1 MKRGASVEKKPMLI
15 KMISCLVPRE
25 QRRAFE
31 QAQERWRELQ
41 TVPGFGGQ
49 IGGWTMSLKTHAC
62 ILAFWKSQPLYQ
74 QFMEHDHD
82 RILEISGQ
90 SGTYQSITI
99 QFFEQKFDIP
109 GRHDY
114 ILAALTA
121 GKWLQI
127 TKLTVADLAVTQ
139 FSDWRHDPDFLAG
152 VVGCRSTTAED
163 WLVATLWTKPE
174 PPDVNWNHLLP
185 SETTTIAL
193 APSWLVI
200 PKVEG

>member
-15 KMISCLVPRE
+15 KMISCSVPRE

-31 QAQERWRELQ
+31 EAQERWRELQ

-49 IGGWTMSLKTHAC
+49 IGGWSMSLKTHAC

-74 QFMEHDHD
+74 QFMAHDHD

-90 SGTYQSITI
+90 SGTYQSLTI

-127 TKLTVADLAVTQ
+127 TKLTLADLAATR
-139 FSDWRHDPDFLAG
+139 FSDWRRDPDFLAG
-152 VVGCRSTTAED
+152 VAGCCPTATED
-163 WLVATLWTKPE
+163 WLVATLWTQPE
-174 PPDVNWNHLLP
+174 PPDASWNHLP
-185 SETTTIAL
+185 PFETTTIAL
-193 APSWLVI
+193 RPPWLVTS
-200 PKVEG
+200 KDGG